1 MSKPTGFLE
10 YPRRE
15 SPKAPKAA
23 RLRTF
28 HEFEKSLP
36 VAQAREQGARCMSCA
51 VPFCHTGCPLG
62 NVIPDWNALVYE
74 DRWREALAALHATN
88 NFPEITGRICP
99 APCEAACVAA
109 LHDEPVAI
117 RAIERAIADEGLAE
131 VLCGSRPRPRR
142 TAKSVAVIG
151 SGPAGLACA
160 QQLARAGHAVT
171 VLERD
176 DRLGGLLRYGI
187 PDFKLDKSLIDARL
201 DQMRAEGVVFETGV
215 DVGVDVTIGELRS
228 EHDAVVIA
236 TGARRPR
243 DLVVEGRE
251 LAGAHF
257 AMEFL
262 VQQNRVVAGDV
273 VPGQILASG
282 KKVVILGGGDTGSDC
297 LGTALRQ
304 GAASVVQI
312 ELMPRPPDERA
323 PETPWPLWPMM
334 LRTSSSQE
342 EGGSREF
349 AVLTKRLIGE
359 QGRVCALEV
368 VRVDW
373 VTGADGKRSLREIP
387 GSEFRLEADLVLL
400 AMGFSG
406 AEAQPVACDA
416 SGRVRAD
423 ARSFAT
429 SVERVFACGDAR
441 RGQSLVVW
449 AIWEGREAA
458 RAVDAFLREV
468 PLSKAKLPTSPY
480 RWAP

>member
-1 MSKPTGFLE
+1 MGKPTGFLE
-10 YPRRE
+10 HPRRE
-15 SPKAPKAA
+15 SPKEPKAE

-28 HEFEKSLP
+28 REFERSLP
-36 VAQAREQGARCMSCA
+36 IVQAREQGARCMSCG

-62 NVIPDWNALVYE
+62 NAIPDWNTLVYE
-74 DRWREALAALHATN
+74 DRWQEALAALHSTN

-117 RAIERAIADEGLAE
+117 RAIERAIADRGLAE
-131 VLCGSRPRPRR
+131 AWVASRPRQCR
-142 TAKSVAVIG
+142 TARSVAVVG

-160 QQLARAGHAVT
+160 QQLSRAGHAVT

-187 PDFKLDKSLIDARL
+187 PDFKLDKSVIDARL
-201 DQMRAEGVVFETGV
+201 EQMRAEGVAFTTGV
-215 DVGVDVTIGELRS
+215 NVGVDVTIGELRS
-228 EHDAVVIA
+228 GHDAVVLA

-243 DLVVEGRE
+243 DLAIEGRE
-251 LAGAHF
+251 LDGVCF

-273 VPGQILASG
+273 VGNQILATG
-282 KKVVILGGGDTGSDC
+282 KRVVILGGGDTGSDC

-304 GAASVVQI
+304 RAASVVQI

-334 LRTSSSQE
+334 MRTSSSQE

-349 AVLTKRLIGE
+349 GVLTKRLLGE
-359 QGRVCALEV
+359 EGHVRALEA
-368 VRVDW
+368 VRVEW
-373 VTGADGKRSLREIP
+373 LTGVDGRRSFREIE
-387 GSEFRLEADLVLL
+387 GSSFRIEADLVLL
-400 AMGFSG
+400 AMGFAG
-406 AEAQPVACDA
+406 AETQPVAFDEW
-416 SGRVRAD
+416 GRVRA
-423 ARSFAT
+423 APGSFAT

-458 RAVDAFLREV
+458 RAIDAYLRAV
-468 PLSKAKLPTSPY
+468 PLVKAKLPTSPY